1 MKVEDY
7 IIQYANAQKNLVLGF
22 LKKRG
27 CYYEQKN
34 KKYRSRTL

>member
-1 MKVEDY
+1 MYLRKILTDG
-7 IIQYANAQKNLVLGF
+7 NKDF